1 MIRFQ
6 VSLESHHLTWYM
18 LAYMLVCKAAV
29 LFFFFINIIKN
40 ITVKN
45 IIGIKDCLVFLLN
58 SSK

>member
-29 LFFFFINIIKN
+29 LFFFLNIIKN

-45 IIGIKDCLVFLLN
+45 IFGIKDCLVFLLN